1 MDFEEKKAFLLKLV
15 SKYCD
20 EDPNINWEELT
31 EPEVDEIF
39 EIIGTENPEERKTM
53 IQKCKEREEQEEKE
67 IIEKYKKLDGLVM
80 NLKKLVL
87 KFNETEQQEKEK
99 TEIENIENLFM
110 G

>member
-1 MDFEEKKAFLLKLV
+1 MDFEEKKTFLLKLV

-39 EIIGTENPEERKTM
+39 EIIGTKDSNERKIM

-67 IIEKYKKLDGLVM
+67 IIEKYKKLDRLVID
-80 NLKKLVL
+80 LKKLVL
-87 KFNETEQQEKEK
+87 KFNETEQQEEEK
-99 TEIENIENLFM
+99 KEIENIENSFID
-110 G
+110 